1 MQLPGSEMCLRVKET
16 RTGENLGLDTR
27 MLSVIIV
34 TEHDISRG
42 IVFYGR
48 RIVKTRRVS
57 KKRRIMMMTV

>member
-1 MQLPGSEMCLRVKET
+1 VIET

>member
-1 MQLPGSEMCLRVKET
+1 MIET
-16 RTGENLGLDTR
+16 RAGATLGLGLR

-34 TEHDISRG
+34 TEQGISRG

-48 RIVKTRRVS
+48 RRVKTRRVS